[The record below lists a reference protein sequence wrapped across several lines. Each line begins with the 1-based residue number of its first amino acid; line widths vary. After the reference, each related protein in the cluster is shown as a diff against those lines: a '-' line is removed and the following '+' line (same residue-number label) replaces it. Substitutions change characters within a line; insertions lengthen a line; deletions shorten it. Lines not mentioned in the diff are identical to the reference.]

1 MGECFIIILTSR
13 GEVYTMGENTES
25 QLGFETVNINL
36 YIYIYIY
43 IYNIKYIFVLFL
55 INIMIYI
62 LNTN

>member
-36 YIYIYIY
+36 YIYI
-43 IYNIKYIFVLFL
+43 NKYI
-55 INIMIYI
+55 
-62 LNTN
+62 